1 MSKFKILKQSFTK
14 QKEQDLENNSK
25 NKKKDNDGDSEWSV
39 NTNELLANC
48 DLESSDQEDKICK

>member
-48 DLESSDQEDKICK
+48 DLESSDQEDKICM